1 MIFSRAHL
9 KKAQIIIIIS
19 SSPVVF
25 VAAEAVTGLYASQ
38 WVLLQFNGQRR
49 WWQWHRIMGWVARMT
64 RMVRLSD
71 RKKWNCPRASVGNVF
86 RGRMYSWTSKIHKLK
101 RRRKIVGMWRG
112 HPGIMKNEYFLFLL
126 VWMVISKS
134 VSGKLWMPNSPFMG
148 NCCGQL
154 DGRQYPPEH
163 CIKVGGLRWIEWV

>member
-1 MIFSRAHL
+1 MGLFYLYIHLENINLEKYKLRLNNVGDAEDGLPSSWRLYNIQRALVSSWRCAHSSQIELNPPWTEVNTGDIGLYFYDPNLQPVNHDFSRAHL

-64 RMVRLSD
+64 RMVIWS
-71 RKKWNCPRASVGNVF
+71 
-86 RGRMYSWTSKIHKLK
+86 
-101 RRRKIVGMWRG
+101 
-112 HPGIMKNEYFLFLL
+112 
-126 VWMVISKS
+126 
-134 VSGKLWMPNSPFMG
+134 
-148 NCCGQL
+148 
-154 DGRQYPPEH
+154 
-163 CIKVGGLRWIEWV
+163 